1 MFPREEFLPSF
12 IRFSNLLYRDT
23 QGWELN
29 DDFEAAQEQVGQAIL
44 ELKARLA
51 WDLPLLS
58 AFKEGPPA
66 AEQVAK
72 TLENLESL
80 VAQPPTDDLLSAYEA
95 RQEEFLNAMM
105 EAGSLRELLP
115 TFTDVRIVNELMLL
129 ATAHFEGR
137 IDREPIRGRLP
148 VLLDWVERKAA
159 DWKTYAR
166 LFPDQ
171 QPLTGSV
178 LAALEAIRVG
188 AGGIH
193 LYLSE
198 EDEQGL
204 KEGLDIILKALK
216 SLAPAEET
224 RFLTESERVEFS
236 PDLRLERVWRGADQ
250 NSWDG
255 TSLAAELLQF
265 YQESIK
271 RAFRLAQ
278 QTLMPISMLETKMA
292 AAADLQG
299 RLVDNLEALMAH
311 QNVPEGEPARPPRA
325 HPLASLEAARR
336 DLESQFQ
343 EISEFVERQRPLEVM
358 PLYANLVGTMVGIFN
373 QTTPDSQLHALLD
386 VAVRSQASFME
397 TFEQNAQEFDG
408 DTAQQ
413 EALERSWEA
422 LGQQGQVYELL
433 WEYLQSG
440 NQLILHE
447 AYESLAEPFGVL
459 AAFVTPEEASPTDH
473 AGEVTCPFCSE
484 QVVLDA
490 GKCPE
495 CRRMVDV
502 AASERVST
510 VTLTT
515 EAPANSNVISLL
527 DQRTVG
533 LNSAESRAAV
543 SAEWRDLA
551 ARLESLAQSATRDGV
566 SGTESLISSLTR
578 SCHQVADGLETAGFD
593 YRGIRGTLMA
603 QFQQLEQT
611 AGNAK

>member
-23 QGWELN
+23 QGWSQE
-29 DDFEAAQEQVGQAIL
+29 DDFEAVQEQVGQAIV

-58 AFKEGPPA
+58 AFKEGPAA
-66 AEQVAK
+66 AEQVAQ
-72 TLENLESL
+72 TLEGLESL
-80 VAQPPTDDLLSAYEA
+80 VAQPLTADLLSAYEA

-115 TFTDVRIVNELMLL
+115 VFTDVRIVNELMLL

-148 VLLDWVERKAA
+148 VLLDWIERKTA
-159 DWKTYAR
+159 DWKTYTR
-166 LFPDQ
+166 LFPDE
-171 QPLTGSV
+171 QPI
-178 LAALEAIRVG
+178 AALEAIRVG

-198 EDEQGL
+198 EAEQGL
-204 KEGLDIILKALK
+204 KEGLDIIIKALKAL
-216 SLAPAEET
+216 ATAEEA
-224 RFLTESERVEFS
+224 RFLTETKRVEFS
-236 PDLRLERVWRGADQ
+236 PDLRLERVWRGADW
-250 NSWDG
+250 NSWEG
-255 TSLAAELLQF
+255 TSLPAELLQF

-278 QTLMPISMLETKMA
+278 QTLMPVSMLETKMST
-292 AAADLQG
+292 AADLQE
-299 RLVDNLEALMAH
+299 RLADNLETLIAH

-325 HPLASLEAARR
+325 QALANLETARR

-343 EISEFVERQRPLEVM
+343 EISRFVEQQRPLEVI

-386 VAVRSQASFME
+386 IAVKSQASFME
-397 TFEQNAQEFDG
+397 TFEQSAQEFDG
-408 DTAQQ
+408 DTDQQ
-413 EALERSWEA
+413 EALEHSWEA
-422 LGQQGQVYELL
+422 LGQQGHVYELL

-440 NQLILHE
+440 NRLILHE

-459 AAFVTPEEASPTDH
+459 AAFAAPEEADSTH
-473 AGEVTCPFCSE
+473 HIGEITCPFCSE

-502 AASERVST
+502 SASERVST
-510 VTLTT
+510 VTLAT
-515 EAPANSNVISLL
+515 EAPANSNVISIL
-527 DQRTVG
+527 DQRTAG
-533 LNSAESRAAV
+533 LTSAENREVV

-551 ARLESLAQSATRDGV
+551 ARLESLGQSAIRDGI
-566 SGTESLISSLTR
+566 SGTEPLLSSLVK

-593 YRGIRGTLMA
+593 YRSIRGSLMA
-603 QFQQLEQT
+603 RFQQLEQT